1 MSSGFRNVF
10 ERLAYSD
17 TQSSAMKKRWARNE
31 FESPSPSVRSS
42 ARSVYTHSSR
52 SVRAGDHS
60 VFDRLAGTETYA
72 TSSMK
77 DRTERPRPSSTPR
90 KTSNAF
96 FERLATTETFASAMM
111 KGLISQEELNLRS
124 PDRERDSSTGRS
136 VRSASSA
143 KSAKSAK
150 SARSMRTSVTT
161 SSFFERMSKAQTV
174 SSASKKGQFTD
185 RSPRYGGLP
194 PSPMIQQRASPS
206 TFERLYKSDTSKSSA
221 SRQNKNVMSSSPTA
235 YSSRFSQ
242 SHSPSH
248 TSPYAHRPSSAYSS
262 EFKSSMQP
270 SVAPRVRP
278 SSASGRPRSALKSS
292 QRPPAI
298 NTSRSSI
305 SPRPQKM
312 ALSPSLD
319 TSIQMKK
326 SHALPPAAKSP
337 AVTASKK
344 TPISEVK
351 KPTPREALVFESDDE
366 LSFGDESEA
375 SFNDRKDQPQDAGKD
390 LEKSGMTGLSTSF
403 AAASVTNEEDDYDA
417 SETNEEEDHDA
428 SVANEDE
435 DHYASV
441 PNEEDYHEEEEAD
454 HYSNHN
460 NYADDDSF
468 DELDEVLAD
477 TYDQEEPVIPTE
489 SNDYSQQEYMNSDQD
504 GHEDDV
510 DDSPAFEEHEEDNY
524 DSKLENESHHSEQM
538 KQDLAEPE
546 DMSDDGLSVGSDAS
560 DDEWLGSPSQDNNK
574 QNESQN
580 DEEQRN
586 QNGLQ
591 FYEAEDD
598 QSDSIQVTKMT
609 SVGVENVDSLDLV
622 MADTSVDGDEET
634 AYEDHSY
641 ATEDKVELHDEPSE
655 MVTEDDYKLPTYKLL
670 KSEKYHPEYGFEVQD
685 TDELYLTE
693 TLQAWEQGEISN
705 HEIAVLIIEAFFERD
720 FENGEHWEVDA
731 GTARDLEED
740 EGGGA
745 DLEGRAFVVKRQ
757 ARLDWNDLYSVAA
770 AKGTIIIYPEKK
782 EVRVEN
788 YSYFVAG

>member
-1 MSSGFRNVF
+1 MT
-10 ERLAYSD
+10 L
-17 TQSSAMKKRWARNE
+17 SA
-31 FESPSPSVRSS
+31 
-42 ARSVYTHSSR
+42 
-52 SVRAGDHS
+52 
-60 VFDRLAGTETYA
+60 
-72 TSSMK
+72 
-77 DRTERPRPSSTPR
+77 
-90 KTSNAF
+90 
-96 FERLATTETFASAMM
+96 
-111 KGLISQEELNLRS
+111 
-124 PDRERDSSTGRS
+124 
-136 VRSASSA
+136 
-143 KSAKSAK
+143 
-150 SARSMRTSVTT
+150 
-161 SSFFERMSKAQTV
+161 
-174 SSASKKGQFTD
+174 
-185 RSPRYGGLP
+185 
-194 PSPMIQQRASPS
+194 
-206 TFERLYKSDTSKSSA
+206 
-221 SRQNKNVMSSSPTA
+221 
-235 YSSRFSQ
+235 
-242 SHSPSH
+242 
-248 TSPYAHRPSSAYSS
+248 
-262 EFKSSMQP
+262 
-270 SVAPRVRP
+270 
-278 SSASGRPRSALKSS
+278 
-292 QRPPAI
+292 
-298 NTSRSSI
+298 
-305 SPRPQKM
+305 
-312 ALSPSLD
+312 SLD

-326 SHALPPAAKSP
+326 SHALSTPAAKSP

-344 TPISEVK
+344 SPISEVK
-351 KPTPREALVFESDDE
+351 KPTPRDALVFESDDE
-366 LSFGDESEA
+366 LSFGDESEE

-403 AAASVTNEEDDYDA
+403 AAASVTNEEEDYDA
-417 SETNEEEDHDA
+417 SETHEEEDYDA
-428 SVANEDE
+428 SET
-435 DHYASV
+435 H
-441 PNEEDYHEEEEAD
+441 EEDYHEEKEAD

-477 TYDQEEPVIPTE
+477 TYDQEEPVVPTE
-489 SNDYSQQEYMNSDQD
+489 SYDYSQQEHMNSDQD
-504 GHEDDV
+504 GHENDV
-510 DDSPAFEEHEEDNY
+510 DDSPAFEKHEEENY
-524 DSKLENESHHSEQM
+524 DSKSENESHPSEQM

-574 QNESQN
+574 QDESQN
-580 DEEQRN
+580 DDEQRN
-586 QNGLQ
+586 QNGVQ
-591 FYEAEDD
+591 FYEDEDD
-598 QSDSIQVTKMT
+598 QSDSIEEKKMT
-609 SVGVENVDSLDLV
+609 SVGVENADSLDIV

-655 MVTEDDYKLPTYKLL
+655 MATEDDYKLPTYKLL